1 MYRKNN
7 NPLSPY
13 KKKSVLYVLL
23 IVTWVLTLGGFAA
36 YYFSLPGGDSL
47 MELISGI
54 IVFLFLGSFI
64 LYGYFGVISFI
75 IYVLNKK
82 RMM

>member
-1 MYRKNN
+1 MYGKNSK
-7 NPLSPY
+7 PLSPY
-13 KKKSVLYVLL
+13 KKKSILYVTL
-23 IVTWVLTLGGFAA
+23 IVIWALTLGGFAA
-36 YYFSLPGGDSL
+36 YYFSLPGGDSP

-54 IVFLFLGSFI
+54 IVFLFLGCFI

-75 IYVLNKK
+75 IYVFNKK